1 MIQNYLSTRCL
12 KTLYFTAFMATVEKS
27 YHTYL
32 ENMNLSQ
39 LKMEEH
45 QAKCRV
51 LAVLLGGVCCYG
63 ATCTFGSKRVDTLC
77 WRNAAWCQS
86 HVAPTGENHLGRN
99 QNPEQIAW
107 NENHLFHETGL
118 VRNLWGSTD
127 YNWSKFKTC
136 VMIHRPFK
144 LFKMVFE
151 VIQSK
156 SRWPYNLST

>member
-1 MIQNYLSTRCL
+1 MPQNALFYGIYGDSW
-12 KTLYFTAFMATVEKS
+12 KS
-27 YHTYL
+27 HIIR
-32 ENMNLSQ
+32 
-39 LKMEEH
+39 

-77 WRNAAWCQS
+77 WRNAAWCHS

-99 QNPEQIAW
+99 QDPEQIAW

-156 SRWPYNLST
+156 SHWPYNLSTLLDRQGMRCLPEWL

>member
-1 MIQNYLSTRCL
+1 MRTVVWFLL
-12 KTLYFTAFMATVEKS
+12 LYFTLNPFFCQPDASKSHIKRAWRTWSWVSSKWKNIKRNVES
-27 YHTYL
+27 WLCYL
-32 ENMNLSQ
+32 EVFAVMAL
-39 LKMEEH
+39 
-45 QAKCRV
+45 
-51 LAVLLGGVCCYG
+51 LAPLGL
-63 ATCTFGSKRVDTLC
+63 KRVDTLC

-118 VRNLWGSTD
+118 VRNLWRLTD
-127 YNWSKFKTC
+127 YNWSEFKTC

-156 SRWPYNLST
+156 SRWI